1 MINDCYHSRIGCR
14 EYWEENCEELGG
26 ELRRTVR
33 DFLAVMTNR
42 RRENE
47 SRRSRERRQ
56 SRSNGGEGPG
66 AGRGRGALRGGR
78 IGVGARIGGGG
89 RKSGRR

>member
-33 DFLAVMTNR
+33 DFLGVMTNR

-47 SRRSRERRQ
+47 SRSRERRQ
-56 SRSNGGEGPG
+56 SSS
-66 AGRGRGALRGGR
+66 
-78 IGVGARIGGGG
+78 VGATEEKVPEQGEEEVEEH
-89 RKSGRR
+89 